1 MTFSIYTLV
10 RPSFP
15 SLTRWSQT
23 RKKFAGVTVLYLCL
37 FSRFAQDHSLGVFA
51 LEFRAFWV
59 DPLQRVTETIRFW
72 ADLPKLRTA
81 SASIKN
87 SGPSFT
93 EIRYGHR
100 VWMGCKTPDRPRS
113 GVLHDSD
120 YPYAFSVKL
129 VPKVYLSI
137 RRSIRRSIRGSIRG
151 SSIRRQI
158 ADSTLLFVHTMTS
171 HPTSEEETIH
181 HHIGR
186 VFKRTPRRSL

>member
-120 YPYAFSVKL
+120 YPYAFSVKDRRGRKKRQTEIL
-129 VPKVYLSI
+129 VRPDFSCI
-137 RRSIRRSIRGSIRG
+137 GEPRSRTKTEKAG
-151 SSIRRQI
+151 
-158 ADSTLLFVHTMTS
+158 ASTKHAM
-171 HPTSEEETIH
+171 EM
-181 HHIGR
+181 
-186 VFKRTPRRSL
+186 